1 MAERRMFAKTIIDSD
16 AFLDMP
22 LSSQALYFH
31 LNMRADDDGFINN
44 PKRIMRLIGCSDD
57 DLKILIMK
65 SFVINF
71 ETGVIVIKHW
81 KINNYLRSDR
91 HKPTLY
97 QDEKSMLV
105 EKENKAYSL
114 GNNDLVYQWY
124 TSGIPSIGKNS
135 IDKISIEEDSI
146 EEDAS
151 PISQSTPSLFE
162 KFEAEFA
169 RPVSPLETQMLIEWQ
184 KEHDDDVIT
193 LALAESV
200 KNNARSMRYI
210 EVILASWKQSGVRSV
225 EEAKQQIEA
234 KKKTRSYSN
243 QSSNNNVKGINRW
256 YEDQDKIQRD
266 EDIHVDDEELQRLM
280 NSLGGDTSE
289 L

>member
-114 GNNDLVYQWY
+114 GDNNLVYQRY

-135 IDKISIEEDSI
+135 IDKISIEEDRVD
-146 EEDAS
+146 EDS
-151 PISQSTPSLFE
+151 SSLFE

-169 RPVSPLETQMLIEWQ
+169 RPVSPIETQMLIEWQ
-184 KEHDDDVIT
+184 KEHNDDVIT
-193 LALAESV
+193 LALTESV

-210 EVILASWKQSGVRSV
+210 EVILASWKQSGVRTV

-243 QSSNNNVKGINRW
+243 QNTNNNVKEVTRW
-256 YEDQDKIQRD
+256 YEDQDSIQRD
-266 EDIHVDDEELQRLM
+266 DDVNVDDEELQRLM
-280 NSLGGDTSE
+280 AQLGGDDSE